1 MIAGDAEH
9 AIAAR
14 EATGSYRVL
23 QRLLPCV
30 HSELRA
36 LSGLRLGLFL
46 DTETTRSPT

>member
-36 LSGLRLGLFL
+36 LSGLRLVPLHRGFDWLVWA
-46 DTETTRSPT
+46 